1 MADPTPA
8 EVVVAVAAVDRTPG
22 EAVVEVAA
30 VHLQTSCFLSDT
42 CFADKPQPSQEVH
55 LQLRNPSVH
64 LARGGAYCA

>member
-8 EVVVAVAAVDRTPG
+8 GVAEEVAVADPTPA

-64 LARGGAYCA
+64 LARGGADCA